1 MARRIAVP
9 AVARISPERVIA
21 RLSVLL
27 QPREAAAVYDRKLQP
42 LEGIRWPRGSTRV
55 ALPGEVAMFDIDDP
69 GELQR
74 W

>member
-1 MARRIAVP
+1 MARRVAVP
-9 AVARISPERVIA
+9 AVARISPEPVIA

-27 QPREAAAVYDRKLQP
+27 HPREAAVVYDRKLQP

-55 ALPGEVAMFDIDDP
+55 ALPGEVAMFDVDEP

>member
-1 MARRIAVP
+1 MARRVAVP
-9 AVARISPERVIA
+9 AVSRISPERVIA

-27 QPREAAAVYDRKLQP
+27 HPREVAAVYDRKLRP
-42 LEGIRWPRGSTRV
+42 LEGIQWPRGSTRV
-55 ALPGEVAMFDIDDP
+55 ALPGEVAMFDIDEP

>member
-1 MARRIAVP
+1 MARRVAVP
-9 AVARISPERVIA
+9 AVARISPERAIS

-27 QPREAAAVYDRKLQP
+27 QPREVAAVYDRKLQP
-42 LEGIRWPRGSTRV
+42 LEGVRWPRGSTRV
-55 ALPGEVAMFDIDDP
+55 ALPGEVAMFDIDEP